1 MRRLLLIS
9 KNSVQRYTPNSPAK
23 ANSKAKIR
31 SGAPVIT
38 EVINSKTMNAA
49 APIKSAITP
58 ARRVD
63 QKEPDAPASFGLCL
77 PADLFACPPCA
88 PCGPCAARTEP
99 ADGLFV
105 SIARP
110 RCFSTLSNCPG
121 ARNFVDGANDSAVE
135 PAIIPASRASDAF
148 GLCIQHQRVG
158 GGDVLWN

>member
-9 KNSVQRYTPNSPAK
+9 KNSVQRYTPNQPAN
-23 ANSKAKIR
+23 ANSTAKIR

-63 QKEPDAPASFGLCL
+63 QKEPDAPTSFGLCL
-77 PADLFACPPCA
+77 PADLFACA
-88 PCGPCAARTEP
+88 PCAARTEP

-121 ARNFVDGANDSAVE
+121 ARNFADGANDSAVE